1 MKEFG
6 YNRTSGTDPSIYPAL
21 LIMAGTVFV
30 AFFILLYTTG
40 GLDSYPKAHFIP
52 WTLGLLAVFA
62 APNVYLYLKGN
73 FSFADPIVFA
83 TYSYFAPAFFFGGI
97 FFALDLSQPYFIY
110 MIQDQDVT
118 IPLTLFLVALGFSGL
133 AIGYFLPLGRKA
145 GSMIAGKLP
154 KFEHKDESLII
165 PGIVLLLIGIMNTG
179 FALVVGVFG
188 YQRTEEVG
196 VFDALINMT
205 TILWVQATF
214 LLFLIVFRRAKVDVT
229 TISILSILLVVNIVR
244 LLFGGSRGSLLPIL
258 AAGVIAFA
266 LSGRKFSLK
275 QIVITILAFMLIVVG
290 GMIYGTNFR
299 NIKGDESQQ
308 DVGQYT
314 ENVLRTIDQ
323 VGQTD
328 VTGTIGTGLV
338 NLAERLDV
346 VSTLAV
352 VVSRHEQL
360 APYEEAYALDDNIV
374 KDTIT
379 SIIPRFIWTTKPPL
393 SDPRRYSELYFDYGE
408 NSFAIT
414 PMGDLLRNYGLI
426 GVFLG
431 MALIGL
437 CLRFISAALI
447 EGQPPS
453 IWRMTL
459 FFMLLTSVSY
469 ESFYG
474 FIIPIFFKAGIVSV
488 IGIVIVSFLASR
500 IESAKARSAREMQV
514 SV

>member
-1 MKEFG
+1 MNRFG
-6 YNRTSGTDPSIYPAL
+6 QRDMTGADPSIYPAL
-21 LIMAGTVFV
+21 MIMAGTVIV
-30 AFFILLYTTG
+30 AFFILLYTSG

-62 APNVYLYLKGN
+62 APSIYLYLKGR

-97 FFALDLSQPYFIY
+97 FYSLDLSQPYFIY

-118 IPLTLFLVALGFSGL
+118 IPMTLFLVALGFAGL
-133 AIGYFLPLGRKA
+133 SIGYLLPIGRRV
-145 GSMIAGKLP
+145 GSIVSEKLP

-165 PGIVLLLIGIMNTG
+165 PGMVLLVIGVMNTG
-179 FALVVGVFG
+179 FALMMGVFG
-188 YQRTEEVG
+188 YQRTDEVG
-196 VFDALINMT
+196 IYDALINMT

-214 LLFLIVFRRAKVDVT
+214 LLFLIIFRRSKFDIT
-229 TISILSILLVVNIVR
+229 TAAILGVLLVVNIAR

-258 AAGVIAFA
+258 AAAIIAYA
-266 LSGRKFSLK
+266 LSGRRFSLK
-275 QIVITILAFMLIVVG
+275 QIVVTVLAFMFIVVG

-299 NIKGDESQQ
+299 AIKGNESRQ

-314 ENVLRTIDQ
+314 ENILQTIDE
-323 VGQTD
+323 VGRSD
-328 VTGTIGTGLV
+328 IGSTFEAGLIT
-338 NLAERLDV
+338 LAERLDV

-360 APYEEAYALDDNIV
+360 APYEEAYALEDNIY
-374 KDTIT
+374 KDTVT
-379 SIIPRFIWTTKPPL
+379 SMIPRFIWTTKPPL

-408 NSFAIT
+408 SSFAIT

-426 GVFLG
+426 GVFFG

-437 CLRFISAALI
+437 CLRFISSALI
-447 EGQPPS
+447 EDQPPS
-453 IWRMTL
+453 VWRMTL

-474 FIIPIFFKAGIVSV
+474 FIIPIFFKAGVVAV
-488 IGIVIVSFLASR
+488 IGIFIVGFLASR
-500 IESAKARSAREMQV
+500 IEAAKERSLKQLQV
-514 SV
+514 GF